1 MFLEFLTGIQSPD
14 FADVD
19 VLWSGWGFVE
29 AIWVPA
35 AVAGAVVA
43 VAPDDAVAVAVSATF
58 AASSTSLFLL
68 NVFLESTSISSGKVT
83 SFVTI
88 SSSSPK
94 IATAALPA
102 WSMTVLVRECWLRLI
117 LFREEGEDEVGVLFS

>member
-1 MFLEFLTGIQSPD
+1 MFLEFLNGIQSPD
-14 FADVD
+14 FANVD
-19 VLWSGWGFVE
+19 VLWSGWGFVG

-35 AVAGAVVA
+35 AVAEAVVA
-43 VAPDDAVAVAVSATF
+43 VAPDDAVAVLATF